1 MRSSF
6 CFFWPQKKNVIKFDF
21 TNFYSVIIL
30 WRKVNNFKIKEC
42 ESNGGNCV
50 VEIDGYYIESVICVI
65 FGFMYLILW
74 GWNVV
79 KTLQN
84 ADENQWRVVQT
95 NKSRWCYSI
104 LVIMIFVIFFYF
116 LQSFNKI
123 WNTYYKRCVS

>member
-1 MRSSF
+1 M
-6 CFFWPQKKNVIKFDF
+6 
-21 TNFYSVIIL
+21 IIL

-84 ADENQWRVVQT
+84 ADDDQWRVVQT
-95 NKSRWCYSI
+95 NKSR
-104 LVIMIFVIFFYF
+104 
-116 LQSFNKI
+116 
-123 WNTYYKRCVS
+123 